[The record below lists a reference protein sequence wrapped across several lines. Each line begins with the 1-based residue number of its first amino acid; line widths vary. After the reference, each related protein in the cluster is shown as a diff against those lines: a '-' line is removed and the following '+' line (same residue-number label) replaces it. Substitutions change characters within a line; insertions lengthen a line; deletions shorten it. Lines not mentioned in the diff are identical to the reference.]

1 MLARLA
7 SLWDWTPGTPATYL
21 VPGATPTEAR
31 TRPPNLRL
39 HQPLLRKGGVQACLP
54 QSLQLPLLVFATI
67 ALGASA
73 PLHHQCCVLQ
83 EPLPASPASHPD
95 RLRQHAAFL
104 LFHVDSRDSCASMQ
118 LQLSEAKIFSE
129 PVKMFHALWLK
140 ASPCLSPP
148 GTNSRSHIRPLRG
161 KGASE
166 ARAGGPVLCWHWAD
180 QPGPQA
186 TSLRGN
192 WQRDLHQQE
201 TRHHSEPTQNSPVD
215 GSPGAQV

>member
-1 MLARLA
+1 MARSHTNSQRWPRHVKGPGSRGSRLLQIPSRSSGLLPLLLPTQPKKQSRQEGLKARVLARLA

-54 QSLQLPLLVFATI
+54 QSLQLPLLVSATI

-73 PLHHQCCVLQ
+73 PLHPPVLCAPRASACKPGFPPRPSQTTCCL
-83 EPLPASPASHPD
+83 PLVP
-95 RLRQHAAFL
+95 R
-104 LFHVDSRDSCASMQ
+104 DSRDSCASMQ

-140 ASPCLSPP
+140 ASPCLSLPREQTL
-148 GTNSRSHIRPLRG
+148 GRT
-161 KGASE
+161 
-166 ARAGGPVLCWHWAD
+166 
-180 QPGPQA
+180 
-186 TSLRGN
+186 
-192 WQRDLHQQE
+192 
-201 TRHHSEPTQNSPVD
+201 
-215 GSPGAQV
+215 